1 MKFLIIDDSN
11 AMRKIIIR
19 TLKQA
24 GYEDHSFLEAA
35 DGREGLKLIE
45 NMRPDVVL
53 TDWHMPEMSGIEL
66 LQVLKEQ
73 GSKVKIGLVT
83 TERSPEKMQM
93 AQELGALFV
102 VNKPFTVDTLMGALL
117 PVLDENEASQA
128 VKPEKKKSL
137 FILPRVAEVEAALR
151 DLLMVPVT
159 VRQAK
164 PRLLDQHPMI
174 VGLYGGEDNRTRAM
188 WVCDLFACGVL
199 GGSLTLFPPNQVFNL
214 FREHKISE
222 GVFDNVREVMNIF
235 AGLFFHQEIHQ
246 EVHLT
251 ASHIVVKPNPKLD
264 RLMGSDTVQRLD
276 MEVQSDSYGKGRM
289 VTLVVD

>member
-1 MKFLIIDDSN
+1 MKFLIVDDSS

-24 GYEDHSFLEAA
+24 GYEDHSFIEAV
-35 DGREGLKLIE
+35 DGREGLKLIDS
-45 NMRPDVVL
+45 MRPDIVL
-53 TDWHMPEMSGIEL
+53 TDWHMPEMSGLEM
-66 LQVLKEQ
+66 LQALKER
-73 GSKVKIGLVT
+73 GSRVRIGLVT
-83 TERSPEKMQM
+83 TERSAEKMQM
-93 AQELGALFV
+93 AEEAGALFV
-102 VNKPFTVDTLMGALL
+102 VNKPFTVESLQEAIL
-117 PVLDENEASQA
+117 PVLDEQTAAQT

-137 FILPRVAEVEAALR
+137 FVLPHVVEVENAVK
-151 DLLMVPVT
+151 DLMMVPVK

-164 PRLLDQHPMI
+164 PQLLDQRPMI

-188 WVCDLFACGVL
+188 WVCDLYACGVI
-199 GGSLTLFPPNQVFNL
+199 GGSLTLFPPHQVFNL

-222 GVFDNVREVMNIF
+222 GMFDNVREILNVF
-235 AGLFFHQEIHQ
+235 AGLFYRQEIHQ

-251 ASHIVVKPNPKLD
+251 ASHIIVKPNPKLD
-264 RLMGSDTVQRLD
+264 DLMTSGSVQRLD